1 MNKIL
6 GFFVCFL
13 LFSWNSKAQELNAN
27 VSINHAQ
34 VGNNHRSYFQTLEK
48 SLKEILNQTSW
59 TNTQFD
65 SNEKIDCNFIFTVSS
80 YENNTVAGS
89 LQVQYTRPVYDTTYN
104 SLVLNFND
112 KDISFP
118 YVEFEPL
125 RYVAGSYESN
135 LISVLAFYVN
145 IILGMDAD
153 TFAKQSGTKYY
164 QEAANIASL
173 AQQSGYKGW
182 KQGDGPTSRFVLSDD
197 LVSGSSSFFR
207 AALYDYHRLGLDLM
221 SENLELGRDGIYKG
235 LTDLQQYNATR
246 STSLLTRVFFD
257 AKTDELV
264 NIYSGVSDK
273 NKKLVVQLLNMLSPL
288 NSAKWNN
295 L

>member
-1 MNKIL
+1 MSKVL

-13 LFSWNSKAQELNAN
+13 LFSWSSIAQELNAN
-27 VSINHAQ
+27 VSVNHAQ

-48 SLKEILNQTSW
+48 SLKELLNQTNW
-59 TNTQFD
+59 TNKRFD
-65 SNEKIDCNFIFTVSS
+65 GNEKIECNFIFTVNS
-80 YENNTVAGS
+80 YENNTITGS
-89 LQVQYTRPVYDTTYN
+89 LQVQYTRPVFNTTYN

-118 YVEFEPL
+118 YVEYEPL

-153 TFAKQSGTKYY
+153 TFAIQGGTQYY
-164 QEAANIASL
+164 QNAANVASL

-182 KQGDGPTSRFVLSDD
+182 KQGDGPTSRFVLADD
-197 LVSGSSSFFR
+197 LVSGSSNSFR
-207 AALYDYHRLGLDLM
+207 QALYDYHRLGLDLM
-221 SENLELGRDGIYKG
+221 NENLELGRDGIYKG
-235 LTDLQQYNATR
+235 LTDVQQYNATR

-273 NKKLVVQLLNMLSPL
+273 NKKLVVQLLNTLSPL
-288 NSAKWNN
+288 NVAKWNN